1 MGLIKREFIRLESN
15 PSTQLPINKL
25 DCFILK
31 PRGNAEFGR
40 LDYLASTNCNIS
52 TYCFESLAIVRG
64 NPPRGWLSVI
74 VKPFSQSGIGPF
86 HGSLCKSTTIKSSGG
101 GNDFW
106 TIDLAGGVYYIISIR
121 ASLLAKHALGMVDT
135 SILNTSNTL
144 NIDAHATQSLISKL
158 KHIVSS
164 CRSSAEL
171 DLRGSHLI
179 LAICESI
186 SDQSRS
192 VKFSIK
198 QSLTRDTVNFI
209 QKDKVSNAREISQ
222 TMKVSKPK
230 LDQAFKSSIGIGLSQ
245 FLNAYYLNLIRV
257 DLSKN
262 ENPLCDY
269 AKRYGYRNVE
279 SLSNEY
285 AALFEEDIKKKIE
298 KKITKKLMH

>member
-1 MGLIKREFIRLESN
+1 MESN
-15 PSTQLPINKL
+15 PSTQLSIKKL
-25 DCFILK
+25 DYFILK
-31 PRGNAEFGR
+31 PRGNDKFGR

-64 NPPRGWLSVI
+64 SPPRGWLSVI

-101 GNDFW
+101 GKDFW
-106 TIDLAGGVYYIISIR
+106 TTDLPGGIYYIISIR
-121 ASLLAKHALGMVDT
+121 ASLLAKHSLGMVDT

-144 NIDAHATQSLISKL
+144 KIDAHATESLISKL

-192 VKFSIK
+192 VKFASK
-198 QSLTRDTVNFI
+198 HSLTRDTVNFI
-209 QKDKVSNAREISQ
+209 QKDKVSNAKEISQ
-222 TMKVSKPK
+222 AMKVSKPK
-230 LDQAFKSSIGIGLSQ
+230 LDQAFKSSIGIGLNQ

-257 DLSKN
+257 DLSN
-262 ENPLCDY
+262 NGHPLCDY
-269 AKRYGYRNVE
+269 AKRYGYKNVE
-279 SLSNEY
+279 ILSNEY
-285 AALFEEDIKKKIE
+285 TALFDEDIE
-298 KKITKKLMH
+298 KKID